1 MISTKFE
8 NDFEGDYE
16 IGSFRFINCKF
27 RRNTE
32 IKVPNYKGSF
42 RVTNSDFRNSCTIY
56 SSMDNV
62 RYLLDKT
69 LIINS
74 SQGPFFHF
82 NDIIIEGRRESIHIV
97 GDSFIH
103 FGRGSK
109 VSIKSYVSY
118 GIVSVKST
126 ISFNRNN
133 NVSIVAFNAAA
144 MRCIN
149 SDVGFLHTKE
159 MKITSVLSGMEFK
172 NSNTYIYIRSN
183 INIWFRKFHIVSNLN
198 INEYDYAARLLIKI
212 KSNKTEIEFDG
223 NRSEFNGK
231 RLNYLKL
238 VKVEENGFSI
248 FTNA

>member
-1 MISTKFE
+1 MFSTKFE
-8 NDFEGDYE
+8 NDFEGDCE

-27 RRNTE
+27 RKNTE

-42 RVTNSDFRNSCTIY
+42 YVTNSDFRNSCSIY

-69 LIINS
+69 LLINS

-97 GDSFIH
+97 GESFLH

-109 VSIKSYVSY
+109 VSIKSYVAY

-133 NVSIVAFNAAA
+133 NVSIVAFNATA
-144 MRCIN
+144 MRCVN
-149 SDVGFLHTKE
+149 SDVDFLHTKE
-159 MKITSVLSGMEFK
+159 MKITSILSGMEFK

-183 INIWFRKFHIVSNLN
+183 ISIWFRKFHVISNLN
-198 INEYDYAARLLIKI
+198 INEYDYATRLIIKI

-231 RLNYLKL
+231 ELSYLKL
-238 VKVEENGFSI
+238 VKVEENGFSTY
-248 FTNA
+248 TNA

>member
-8 NDFEGDYE
+8 KDFEGDCE
-16 IGSFRFINCKF
+16 IGSFKFINCKF
-27 RRNTE
+27 RKNTE
-32 IKVPNYKGSF
+32 IKVPNYKGLF
-42 RVTNSDFRNSCTIY
+42 HVTNSNFRNSCSIY

-62 RYLLDKT
+62 TYLLDKT
-69 LIINS
+69 LLINS

-97 GDSFIH
+97 GDSFLH
-103 FGRGSK
+103 FGRSSK

-133 NVSIVAFNAAA
+133 NVSIVTFNAAA
-144 MRCIN
+144 MRCVN
-149 SDVGFLHTKE
+149 SSVDFLHTKE
-159 MKITSVLSGMEFK
+159 IKITSVLSGMEFR
-172 NSNTYIYIRSN
+172 NARVHLYIRSN
-183 INIWFRKFHIVSNLN
+183 INIWFRKFHVVGIAN
-198 INEYDYAARLLIKI
+198 INEYDYAARLLVKI
-212 KSNKTEIEFDG
+212 KSKETEIEFDG

-231 RLNYLKL
+231 RLSYLKF
-238 VKVEENGFSI
+238 VKLEENGFSI

>member
-8 NDFEGDYE
+8 NDFEGDCE
-16 IGSFRFINCKF
+16 IGSFKFINCKF
-27 RRNTE
+27 RKNTE

-42 RVTNSDFRNSCTIY
+42 HVTNSDFRNNCSIY

-62 RYLLDKT
+62 TYLLDKT
-69 LIINS
+69 LLINS

-82 NDIIIEGRRESIHIV
+82 NDIIIEGKRESIHIV
-97 GDSFIH
+97 GESFLH

-109 VSIKSYVSY
+109 VSIKSYVAY

-126 ISFNRNN
+126 ISFSRNN
-133 NVSIVAFNAAA
+133 NVSIVAFNATA
-144 MRCIN
+144 MRCVN
-149 SDVGFLHTKE
+149 SDVNFLHTKE
-159 MKITSVLSGMEFK
+159 MKITSILSGMEFR

-183 INIWFRKFHIVSNLN
+183 ISIWFRKFRVVSNLN
-198 INEYDYAARLLIKI
+198 INEYDYAAKLLIKI

-238 VKVEENGFSI
+238 VKVEENGFSTY
-248 FTNA
+248 TNA

>member
-1 MISTKFE
+1 MFSIKFDS
-8 NDFEGDYE
+8 DFEGDYE

-42 RVTNSDFRNSCTIY
+42 CVTNSDFRNSCSIY

-62 RYLLDKT
+62 TYLLDKT
-69 LIINS
+69 LLIHS

-82 NDIIIEGRRESIHIV
+82 NDIIVEGRRESVHIKN
-97 GDSFIH
+97 STIH

-118 GIVSVKST
+118 GIVSTNST

-133 NVSIVAFNAAA
+133 NVSIVTFNAPA
-144 MRCIN
+144 MKCVN
-149 SDVGFLHTKE
+149 SWVDFLHTKD
-159 MKITSVLSGMEFK
+159 MKITSILSGMEFRK
-172 NSNTYIYIRSN
+172 ANVDLYIRSN
-183 INIWFRKFHIVSNLN
+183 INIWFKKFHIVSILN
-198 INEYDYAARLLIKI
+198 INEYDYAKRLIVKI
-212 KSNKTEIEFDG
+212 DSKNTEIEFDG

-231 RLNYLKL
+231 RLNYLKF
-238 VKVEENGFSI
+238 VKLEENGFSI
-248 FTNA
+248 YTNA